1 MGYGVDRTDGV
12 SYILSDIFGD
22 RAMSVSV
29 RLPRPVEKELARAAS
44 RKRVSKS
51 QLIRDC
57 LEAYL
62 TANSDTPLAWELG
75 KDLFVKVGS
84 GRSDLSQNRKQI
96 LRDKLNARHRRD

>member
-1 MGYGVDRTDGV
+1 
-12 SYILSDIFGD
+12 
-22 RAMSVSV
+22 MSVSV
-29 RLPRPVEKELARAAS
+29 RLPRPLEKELARAAS

-75 KDLFVKVGS
+75 KDLFGKVGS

-96 LRDKLNARHRRD
+96 MRDKLNARHRRG